1 MKIKFLIAAEEH
13 LDDIYN
19 QIAEKSERAAITVY
33 NDFLD
38 EIDRLKDFP
47 QIASIEPILDDEPQ
61 MFRSLVVRH
70 NYKVIYYL
78 EDDTI
83 YIAAV
88 WDCRQNPQTNIS
100 KLK

>member
-19 QIAEKSERAAITVY
+19 QIADKSEQAAINLY
-33 NDFLD
+33 NEFLD

-47 QIASIEPILDDEPQ
+47 NIASIESMLSEEPQ
-61 MFRSLVVRH
+61 LFRSLVVRH
-70 NYKVIYYL
+70 NYKVIYFQ
-78 EDDTI
+78 EGNTI
-83 YIAAV
+83 FIAAI
-88 WDCRQNPQTNIS
+88 WDCRQDPKTNES